1 MVDLTP
7 RYLPAMRA
15 LNDFYPMLYDAL
27 ITAMPEADFSTS
39 GAYVWRGFR
48 VDSYKS
54 LATNQY
60 YCQVDPDRPKMLV
73 FKESFLV
80 RGKYRN
86 FIMAEV
92 DLLDAGFF
100 NRNCEEQQKFLV
112 DFITK
117 AAQDSLIWQDSK
129 DRLDAFDKFPEYL
142 FGKNNFRQ
150 IFEEKYTIKEVSEDF
165 IHAFPAQDQCF
176 KLLCRGIE
184 KACGKVFL
192 VPNANWCNW
201 DFRGYRMK
209 FLDASGKKTPGPS
222 KYVWRIYYKQPAHL
236 TCERYNIKDYPNI
249 PPFHLSQEFLSSSEE
264 EQAES
269 LYQFALK
276 SVQIY

>member
-7 RYLPAMRA
+7 QYLPAMRA
-15 LNDFYPMLYDAL
+15 LNNFYLMLYDAL
-27 ITAMPEADFSTS
+27 ITAMPEAKFSKS

-73 FKESFLV
+73 FKESFQV
-80 RGKYRN
+80 RGKYRDY
-86 FIMAEV
+86 IMAEV

-100 NRNCEEQQKFLV
+100 NGSCEEQQKFLV
-112 DFITK
+112 DFIAK
-117 AAQDSLIWQDSK
+117 AAQSSLIWQDSK
-129 DRLDAFDKFPEYL
+129 DRLDAFVKFPKYL
-142 FGKNNFRQ
+142 YGTNNFRQ
-150 IFEEKYTIKEVSEDF
+150 IFEEKYSVKKVQEDF

-176 KLLCRGIE
+176 ILLGRGIE
-184 KACGKVFL
+184 KACGKVHL
-192 VPNANWCNW
+192 IPNAHWCNY

-209 FLDASGKKTPGPS
+209 FLDASGEPLPGPS
-222 KYVWRIYYKQPAHL
+222 KYVWRIYYQQPAHL
-236 TCERYNIKDYPNI
+236 TCERYNIKNYPNI
-249 PPFHLSQEFLSSSEE
+249 PPFHLSQGFLSSSEE

-269 LYQFALK
+269 LYQFAIK
-276 SVQIY
+276 SVQIH

>member
-7 RYLPAMRA
+7 QYLPAMRA
-15 LNDFYPMLYDAL
+15 LNNFYPMLYDAL
-27 ITAMPEADFSTS
+27 ITAMPEAAFSTS

-54 LATNQY
+54 LAINQY
-60 YCQVDPDRPKMLV
+60 YCQIDPKYPKFLV
-73 FKESFLV
+73 FKESYKSKG
-80 RGKYRN
+80 RYYD
-86 FIMAEV
+86 FIMRRV
-92 DLLDAGFF
+92 DLLDEGFF
-100 NRNCEEQQKFLV
+100 NRNCEGQQKFLV
-112 DFITK
+112 DFITR
-117 AAQDSLIWQDSK
+117 AAQYALTWQHSEERLQQKSL
-129 DRLDAFDKFPEYL
+129 EYPQ
-142 FGKNNFRQ
+142 GKPSFRQ

-176 KLLCRGIE
+176 QLLCRGIE

-192 VPNANWCNW
+192 IPNAHWSNW

-236 TCERYNIKDYPNI
+236 TCERYNIKNYPNI